1 MSRPHTR
8 MQGRWLG
15 VVVAASFVALL
26 AALPVTAAAR
36 DRNHDRIP
44 DRWERRHHL
53 SLQVNQ
59 ANRDQDGDELEN
71 LGEYQAGTDPRDK
84 DTDGDGTPDVEENAG
99 EVASFTPGAEEGTG
113 TLVIDLY
120 AGGQL
125 TGEVTERTR
134 IVCRPEVP
142 EEEATVSRNGPPFGG
157 PPADGTEEGTEEEGD
172 VPSFERPGE
181 PGGPGCHRGTPCT
194 TEDLVTG
201 AVVHQAD
208 INVSA
213 NGNTFRLIALG

>member
-1 MSRPHTR
+1 MSRTHTR
-8 MQGRWLG
+8 MQSRWLG
-15 VVVAASFVALL
+15 VAVAASFVALM

-59 ANRDQDGDELEN
+59 ANRDQDSDELEN
-71 LGEYQAGTDPRDK
+71 LGEYQAGTDPRDA
-84 DTDGDGTPDVEENAG
+84 DTDGDGTPDIDENAG
-99 EVASFTPGAEEGTG
+99 EVASFTPGAEEGSG

-142 EEEATVSRNGPPFGG
+142 EEV
-157 PPADGTEEGTEEEGD
+157 GTEEEGD
-172 VPSFERPGE
+172 APSFERPGE
-181 PGGPGCHRGTPCT
+181 PGGPGCHRGMPCT

>member
-1 MSRPHTR
+1 MSRTHTR
-8 MQGRWLG
+8 MQSRWLG
-15 VVVAASFVALL
+15 VAVAASFVALM

-59 ANRDQDGDELEN
+59 ANRDQDSDELEN
-71 LGEYQAGTDPRDK
+71 LGEYQAGTDPRDA
-84 DTDGDGTPDVEENAG
+84 DTDGDGTPDIDENAG
-99 EVASFTPGAEEGTG
+99 EVASFTPGVEEGTG

-142 EEEATVSRNGPPFGG
+142 E
-157 PPADGTEEGTEEEGD
+157 EEGTEEEGD